1 MTTTKEIKNEDLVRL
16 WNTYCDVEHRPKE
29 LFGFKTRTVL
39 VYLIPWIPT
48 RLQDFL

>member
-29 LFGFKTRTVL
+29 LFGFKTR
-39 VYLIPWIPT
+39 Y
-48 RLQDFL
+48 DS